1 MGITWKKVET
11 PEEIA
16 ALCAVAERVWHL
28 TYDELLPPGQVE
40 YMVEKFQSPTE
51 VKGQMTEEVY
61 QYYLAVEG
69 DTDGGFVGFAPRY
82 QGRDEVF
89 LSKVYLTPEFRG
101 RGLVREALALAEA
114 AARQEGLC
122 GIRLTVNKH
131 NTHAYEVYRHYGF
144 ETTESVTTDIGQG
157 YVMDD
162 YIMVKHL

>member
-40 YMVEKFQSPTE
+40 YMVEKFQSPTA
-51 VKGQMTEEVY
+51 VKSQMAEEGY
-61 QYYLAVEG
+61 QYYLALEG
-69 DTDGGFVGFAPRY
+69 DAAGGFVGFAPRY

-101 RGLVREALALAEA
+101 RGLGAAVMAWLEEDYP
-114 AARQEGLC
+114 AARRF
-122 GIRLTVNKH
+122 RL
-131 NTHAYEVYRHYGF
+131 EV
-144 ETTESVTTDIGQG
+144 TQANQG
-157 YVMDD
+157 AVRLYQRAGYQFLRYDQ
-162 YIMVKHL
+162 MVLDKTR

>member
-16 ALCAVAERVWHL
+16 ALCAVAE
-28 TYDELLPPGQVE
+28 
-40 YMVEKFQSPTE
+40 
-51 VKGQMTEEVY
+51 
-61 QYYLAVEG
+61 G
-69 DTDGGFVGFAPRY
+69 DAAGGFVGFAPRY
-82 QGRDEVF
+82 QGQDEVF

>member
-1 MGITWKKVET
+1 
-11 PEEIA
+11 
-16 ALCAVAERVWHL
+16 
-28 TYDELLPPGQVE
+28 
-40 YMVEKFQSPTE
+40 MVEKFQSPTA
-51 VKGQMTEEVY
+51 VKSQMAEEGY
-61 QYYLAVEG
+61 QYYLALEG
-69 DTDGGFVGFAPRY
+69 DAAGGFVGFAPRY